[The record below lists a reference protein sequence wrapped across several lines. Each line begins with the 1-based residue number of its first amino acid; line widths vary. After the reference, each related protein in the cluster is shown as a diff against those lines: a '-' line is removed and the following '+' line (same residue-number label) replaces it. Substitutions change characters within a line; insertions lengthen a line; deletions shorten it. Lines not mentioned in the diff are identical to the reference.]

1 MQWKS
6 IPGYDGY
13 YEVSDTG
20 EIRSLDRTVT
30 DRNGIQ
36 RLIKGKPMKT
46 TRGKGRN
53 GNGYYVVNLHLNG
66 ISRVVPVHVL
76 VATAFLENTL
86 GFPTVNH
93 MDGDKTNN
101 CASNLEWT
109 TYKSNNVHAL
119 NTGLRKPRGTPI
131 LQMTLNGNK
140 VSEFVSVSEASRKTG
155 VGRSLISH
163 CVNNRI
169 NSAGG
174 FIWKKLSEGVTTIS

>member
-1 MQWKS
+1 
-6 IPGYDGY
+6 
-13 YEVSDTG
+13 
-20 EIRSLDRTVT
+20 
-30 DRNGIQ
+30 
-36 RLIKGKPMKT
+36 
-46 TRGKGRN
+46 
-53 GNGYYVVNLHLNG
+53 
-66 ISRVVPVHVL
+66 
-76 VATAFLENTL
+76 
-86 GFPTVNH
+86 
-93 MDGDKTNN
+93 MDGDKANN